1 MPLRNLLGC
10 LMLFAICSDA
20 SAATAAEADAW
31 LKSRDARAAP
41 AIEAMVKAAP
51 ASAEA
56 RILLARL
63 RLQQGE
69 AEDAIDAAREAV
81 ELAPGAAQAHYW
93 LGNAYGTRIGQ
104 VGMMSKAMMAPKL
117 RDAFETAVKL
127 DPGLHDART
136 SLVEYYLQAP
146 AIAGGSVDKA
156 RAQADELARRDPPR
170 GHYARARL
178 AMHDGKP
185 DDAAQAYIAAWQ
197 ARPESTT
204 YRSAAGLALQETG
217 QWDRAFQLYA
227 DWTAE
232 DPKAAGAWYQIG
244 RSAALS
250 GQRLDA
256 GAAALKTYLALPHA
270 ANQPEPHHAWY
281 RLGQVQA
288 RAGDKAAARASF
300 ANALK
305 GDPGNA
311 DFKAALAAL

>member
-1 MPLRNLLGC
+1 
-10 LMLFAICSDA
+10 
-20 SAATAAEADAW
+20 
-31 LKSRDARAAP
+31 
-41 AIEAMVKAAP
+41 
-51 ASAEA
+51 
-56 RILLARL
+56 
-63 RLQQGE
+63 
-69 AEDAIDAAREAV
+69 
-81 ELAPGAAQAHYW
+81 
-93 LGNAYGTRIGQ
+93 
-104 VGMMSKAMMAPKL
+104 
-117 RDAFETAVKL
+117 
-127 DPGLHDART
+127 
-136 SLVEYYLQAP
+136 
-146 AIAGGSVDKA
+146 
-156 RAQADELARRDPPR
+156 
-170 GHYARARL
+170 
-178 AMHDGKP
+178 MHDGKP
-185 DDAAQAYIAAWQ
+185 DQAAQAYIAAWQ

-204 YRSAAGLALQETG
+204 YRAAAGLALQETG

-232 DPKAAGAWYQIG
+232 DPRAAGAWYQIG